1 MLLLSDRTRME
12 FLRKGIEP
20 LPMAVSVSCSIHLT
34 QVCEKYLQ
42 PIKVETLSCVW
53 RDAVANEAI
62 ISQYHKTLFVP
73 PPQDAGNL
81 TDDII

>member
-1 MLLLSDRTRME
+1 ME

-34 QVCEKYLQ
+34 QACEKYLQ
-42 PIKVETLSCVW
+42 PIEVETLMETLSCMW

-62 ISQYHKTLFVP
+62 MSQDHKTLFVP
-73 PPQDAGNL
+73 PPQDAGIL